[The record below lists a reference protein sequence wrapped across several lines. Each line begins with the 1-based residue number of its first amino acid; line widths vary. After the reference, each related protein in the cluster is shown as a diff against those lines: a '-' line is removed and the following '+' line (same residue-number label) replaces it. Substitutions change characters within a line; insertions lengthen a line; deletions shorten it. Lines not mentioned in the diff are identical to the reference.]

1 MPRFEDSN
9 IEWPTNEYVWKTGT
23 PDSRKRLMRQLI
35 ASGKTHLFRE
45 VAVEHPDYVSPYNA
59 ESLHDILNETE
70 DQFAYLGTM
79 GIKVPDIAWRI
90 VHSDHRGPRVFVKIN
105 VIEGYTPQ
113 LGTPEAEIVH
123 SAMRAHFDTKRPGRK
138 LFDIDPL
145 PQYVVGVPRGEHAGN
160 EPQAPQI
167 YLVDLDARFA

>member
-1 MPRFEDSN
+1 MPKYEDPS

-23 PDSRKRLMRQLI
+23 PDSRKRHMRQLI

-45 VAVEHPDYVSPYNA
+45 VAVEHPDYISPYDE
-59 ESLHDILNETE
+59 ESLNGILDETE
-70 DQFAYLGTM
+70 AQFAYLEPL
-79 GIKVPDIAWRI
+79 GIHVPNIAWRT
-90 VHSDHRGPRVFVKIN
+90 VFSDHRGPRVFVKIN

-123 SAMRAHFDTKRPGRK
+123 SAMRAHFDTKRPGRR

-145 PQYVVGVPRGEHAGN
+145 PQYVVGVPRGEHESE
-160 EPQAPQI
+160 EPLAPQI